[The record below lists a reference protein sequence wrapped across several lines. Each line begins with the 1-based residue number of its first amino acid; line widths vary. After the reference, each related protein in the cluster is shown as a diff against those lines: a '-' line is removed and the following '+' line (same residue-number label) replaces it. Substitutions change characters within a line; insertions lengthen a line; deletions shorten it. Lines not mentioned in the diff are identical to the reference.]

1 MRAAELKLSA
11 AGVKNHIKAFYE
23 LPPEEITENP
33 ELYEEFR
40 TQIELE
46 IGDYYDTIME
56 LEKLKAKPEEQATN
70 VSRFIPPRSGYIPST
85 PIQARPPLTRP
96 SGPLPAVSEFVGHY
110 LQN

>member
-70 VSRFIPPRSGYIPST
+70 VSRFIPPP
-85 PIQARPPLTRP
+85 PIRARPPLTRP